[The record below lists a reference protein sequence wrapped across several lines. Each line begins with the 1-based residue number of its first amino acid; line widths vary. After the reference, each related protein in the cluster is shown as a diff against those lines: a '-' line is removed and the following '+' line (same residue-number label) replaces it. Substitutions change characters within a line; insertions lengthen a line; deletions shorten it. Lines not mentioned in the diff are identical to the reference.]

1 MKITLNSVVDGG
13 IQYIYGFSL
22 FSNIRKEEIVL
33 TKLMGLLKLEGE
45 LFSHLPFPVQKIIIV
60 IKAKATQVI
69 NSNINH
75 LVNTF
80 LNLLYTYLLN
90 K

>member
-1 MKITLNSVVDGG
+1 M
-13 IQYIYGFSL
+13 
-22 FSNIRKEEIVL
+22 KEEIVL
-33 TKLMGLLKLEGE
+33 TRSMELLKLEGE
-45 LFSHLPFPVQKIIIV
+45 LFSHLSFPIQKIIIV
-60 IKAKATQVI
+60 LKAKAMQII

-75 LVNTF
+75 LLKSF